1 MTVPQTPAL
10 VSTQLL
16 LNVLHPTQTPRTWE
30 SERIRL
36 NVAWDDLTVR
46 AIVLG
51 LAPQVHQRLTDWQL
65 KPPPR
70 AAAKLSVTYQ
80 ASAKRSADIYRQ
92 LAEALAAFNQNGLTP
107 IALKGIH
114 LAARVYTDP
123 ALRPMND
130 IDLLFPIEQLPQA
143 ESILETLGY
152 GGKHKSADLGAG
164 VTKHT
169 ATFRRETPAEP
180 GQAVTARP
188 TPPGATPNPYLS
200 PEADRMIEPH
210 GSLEESWFGLKVDIT
225 PGVRERALIVELAGQ
240 PCRVLSTEDLLLHLC
255 VHFCFHLIM
264 GAPSMV
270 QLADLLAVT
279 IGQTHRSAPTN
290 GQTQRSDGQTHRSA
304 PTNGQTQR
312 SDGQT
317 HRSAPNEQTQR
328 SDGQT
333 HRSAP
338 THPHSQ
344 TLDWPTFVVRA
355 QATHSAPYALAALT
369 LAQKLLGAP
378 IPAETLEQLS
388 QATPSALGQ
397 RITNLSLADVVKR
410 TQQKPI
416 TTLRERLRR
425 GFADRVETASWA
437 ADWRG
442 RWQVWQTAFNIFATD
457 TGQMLLGKEPKS

>member
-1 MTVPQTPAL
+1 MTAPQTPAL
-10 VSTQLL
+10 LSTQLL

-36 NVAWDDLTVR
+36 NAAWDDLTVR

-65 KPPPR
+65 QPPPR

-107 IALKGIH
+107 IALKGVH
-114 LAARVYTDP
+114 LAAQVYIDP

-169 ATFRRETPAEP
+169 ATFRRE
-180 GQAVTARP
+180 AVTARS

-225 PGVRERALIVELAGQ
+225 PGVRERALVVELAGQ
-240 PCRVLSTEDLLLHLC
+240 PCRVLATEDLLLHLC

-279 IGQTHRSAPTN
+279 IGQTHRSAP
-290 GQTQRSDGQTHRSA
+290 
-304 PTNGQTQR
+304 
-312 SDGQT
+312 
-317 HRSAPNEQTQR
+317 NEQTQR
-328 SDGQT
+328 ST
-333 HRSAP
+333 P

-344 TLDWPTFVVRA
+344 TLDWPTFIVRA

-397 RITNLSLADVVKR
+397 RITHLSLADVVKR

-416 TTLRERLRR
+416 ATLRERLRR
-425 GFADRVETASWA
+425 GFADRAETASWA

-457 TGQMLLGKEPKS
+457 TGQMLLGKEPKT